1 MAHLKAKFEDLGFA
15 DVGTFIASGNV
26 LFSSRER
33 DASRLESR
41 IAAHLEKSLGYGV
54 DTFVGTAEEV
64 SVIARSKAFP
74 DEAPPGITVHVLI
87 FPAELAPAMARA
99 LAAVRTSDDEF
110 HVVGREF
117 LWLCRIRTP
126 DSKVWQH
133 PAIKA
138 VKLPTMTMRN
148 MTSIRKLAALLSIDP
163 WLKVGTEPGTGN
175 WLAFGL
181 RRDSRDDTV
190 AKRLFNHLNRYH
202 AAVTSAAGESLLDRK
217 RTYLRTGRQNVRRGS
232 VALTGTLRVPHP
244 PRENV

>member
-54 DTFVGTAEEV
+54 DTFVRTAEEV

-74 DEAPPGITVHVLI
+74 DEGQPGITVHVG
-87 FPAELAPAMARA
+87 FFQRELAPATARA

-138 VKLPTMTMRN
+138 LKLPTMTMRN
-148 MTSIRKLAALLSIDP
+148 MTSLRKLAALL
-163 WLKVGTEPGTGN
+163 
-175 WLAFGL
+175 
-181 RRDSRDDTV
+181 
-190 AKRLFNHLNRYH
+190 
-202 AAVTSAAGESLLDRK
+202 
-217 RTYLRTGRQNVRRGS
+217 
-232 VALTGTLRVPHP
+232 
-244 PRENV
+244 